1 MRRAPLEAGGQV
13 AEVRELI
20 RRLASD
26 GRTVV
31 LSSGRP
37 AASAYAE
44 GLAEA
49 AGAIDRA
56 GLRA

>member
-1 MRRAPLEAGGQV
+1 MRRAPLEAGGQL

-31 LSSGRP
+31 LSSHLLYEVEQVCDRV
-37 AASAYAE
+37 
-44 GLAEA
+44 
-49 AGAIDRA
+49 AILSR
-56 GLRA
+56 GH